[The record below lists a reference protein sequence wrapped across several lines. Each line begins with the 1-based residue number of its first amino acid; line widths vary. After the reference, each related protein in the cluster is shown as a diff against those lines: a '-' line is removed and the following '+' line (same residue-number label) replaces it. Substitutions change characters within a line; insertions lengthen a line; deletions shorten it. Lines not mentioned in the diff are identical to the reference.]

1 MKYEDM
7 VIARR
12 KADYEREKAQ
22 FMQQAKADA
31 ERKRREREERMRKQR
46 EEEEQREKEEEEKR
60 QRLEE
65 ERKRREEEVCH
76 LASLR
81 VHLPPVPPALYLPR
95 VASSCRVPKPGGGG
109 RDSIERVVAGGTW
122 RRGGGRGRL
131 LCSVSLPSGRAAGRS
146 IC

>member
-81 VHLPPVPPALYLPR
+81 AHLPPVPPALYLPR
-95 VASSCRVPKPGGGG
+95 VASSRVPKPGGGG
-109 RDSIERVVAGGTW
+109 RDGIERGVAGGLGAGEAAVADFCA
-122 RRGGGRGRL
+122 RSRCPL
-131 LCSVSLPSGRAAGRS
+131 VELRAGQSAD
-146 IC
+146 

>member
-12 KADYEREKAQ
+12 KAEYEREKAQ

-31 ERKRREREERMRKQR
+31 ERKRREREERMRKQK

-60 QRLEE
+60 QRYEE

-76 LASLR
+76 LATLSC
-81 VHLPPVPPALYLPR
+81 PPSSRAPR
-95 VASSCRVPKPGGGG
+95 TVFAPRCLFPG
-109 RDSIERVVAGGTW
+109 SQA
-122 RRGGGRGRL
+122 
-131 LCSVSLPSGRAAGRS
+131 
-146 IC
+146 